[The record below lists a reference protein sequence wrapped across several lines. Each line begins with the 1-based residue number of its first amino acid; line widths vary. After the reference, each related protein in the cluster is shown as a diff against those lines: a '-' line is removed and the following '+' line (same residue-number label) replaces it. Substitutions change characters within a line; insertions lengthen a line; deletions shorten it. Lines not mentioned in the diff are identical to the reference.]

1 MLVTEE
7 LLYMPTQD
15 PPAGKTGITR
25 RDAVKAAAATGTAIG
40 LAKAVTGEKAPAFL
54 RSVHAANNQIGYG
67 LIGTGGR
74 GQYLLGQM
82 ASLDNGR
89 CVAICDIDDEA
100 LKKGALSTTQKPRQ
114 YKDYREMLAAKD
126 VEAVLIA
133 TPVYTHFPILE
144 DCLRAGKHVFCEK
157 SLVFLPG
164 EVQKLRSMYP
174 SQFPKQ
180 VLQVG
185 LQRRYSEF
193 YQMAKQM
200 VDKGMLGDVQFMYG
214 QWHRNPGWVMKP
226 GNWRLFRKTSGGI
239 AAELASHHFDVA
251 DWMFG
256 STPEMVMGLGGHDT
270 IFDGRDIYDNIQLI
284 LKYPKGKKMMWSGSS
299 TTSHLPLFGG
309 SRPEQGEMIAG
320 TQGTIHITIGGGKME
335 EGQAPYAIWFREPN
349 PPKVTSGANKESFK
363 AGASYVS
370 TSGGK
375 ALPILLSGDETA
387 QSDSFLEREA
397 KFARRWLYSKNIMV
411 PTETRNPVAVAME
424 SFFNDSK
431 NGGHPKADMEVGL
444 ADSITVILANTAMD
458 EARRVNF
465 SEIETMGKGGTS
477 PAPAPVSQS
486 ADKTKT
492 T

>member
-1 MLVTEE
+1 
-7 LLYMPTQD
+7 MPTKD
-15 PPAGKTGITR
+15 RNTNKNGITR
-25 RDAVKAAAATGTAIG
+25 RDAVKAAAATGAAIG
-40 LAKAVTGEKAPAFL
+40 LAKAIKTESAPAFL
-54 RSVHAANNQIGYG
+54 KSVHAANDQIGYG

-82 ASLDNGR
+82 ATLDNAR
-89 CVAICDIDDEA
+89 CLAICDIDDEA
-100 LKKGALSTTQKPRQ
+100 LKKGAMSTTQKPRE
-114 YKDYREMLAAKD
+114 YKDYRELLAAKD
-126 VEAVLIA
+126 IEAVLIA
-133 TPVYTHFPILE
+133 TPVYTHYPILE

-157 SLVFLPG
+157 SLVFRPE
-164 EVQKLRSMYP
+164 EVHRLRSIYP

-200 VDKGMLGDVQFMYG
+200 IDKGMLGDVKFMYA

-256 STPEMVMGLGGHDT
+256 STPEMIMGLGGHDT

-284 LKYPKGKKMMWSGSS
+284 LKYPQGKRMMWSGSS

-320 TQGTIHITIGGGKME
+320 TQGTIHITIGGGKMDE
-335 EGQAPYAIWFREPN
+335 NAPYAIWFREPN
-349 PPKVTSGANKESFK
+349 PPKVTTGTTKEGFK

-370 TSGGK
+370 TSGSK
-375 ALPILLSGDETA
+375 PLPILLSSDQVG
-387 QSDSFLEREA
+387 QGDSFLDKES

-411 PTETRNPVAVAME
+411 PMETRNPVTVAME
-424 SFFNDSK
+424 SFFNDAK

-444 ADSITVILANTAMD
+444 ADSITVILANMAMD
-458 EARRVNF
+458 EERRVKYTD
-465 SEIETMGKGGTS
+465 IESMGKGPVQTEPGGKKAKTS
-477 PAPAPVSQS
+477 
-486 ADKTKT
+486 
-492 T
+492 